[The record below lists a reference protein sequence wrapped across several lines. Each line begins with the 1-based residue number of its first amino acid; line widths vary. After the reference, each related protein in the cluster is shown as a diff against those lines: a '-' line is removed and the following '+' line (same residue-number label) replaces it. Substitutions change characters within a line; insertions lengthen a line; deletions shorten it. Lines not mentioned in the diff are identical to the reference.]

1 MNRSI
6 ANWIKERNVCVDKE
20 QRLRNLILVYGN
32 YTNADIQ
39 NIDTET
45 LLARMLKKINDQTIE
60 YRSGG
65 DISTTI
71 TKDFKNYVVTD
82 ELGNFTLV
90 NNNPPPAKRPTLESL
105 KLLLNNKPAY
115 GNPETVRNY
124 LNQVTRLLAELD
136 SRTAPVQTEL
146 SIIATYYGSAASVS
160 VNLDDVTRER
170 DKLLLQ
176 IEKCTKDSDRLLLEL
191 NEVKFKNGD
200 LQAKCASLQSALDD
214 ALSKP
219 GSIVEETVVDT
230 SSINMA
236 PTYADA
242 STNINLST
250 AANDSANT
258 ATQTDNITEDLTR
271 NIAEQQL
278 FEPNDTDRDLRDCL
292 QEAASLREQ
301 LMELNQEIIVMRTEI
316 MSLQQRLVDR
326 NGENDQF
333 QNTIRQQS
341 TTIKQ
346 LQGDNLKLQADNNEL
361 HSYGTNTINELNQ
374 KLTECEQTLADHKNN
389 QDKLIAEIENDA
401 GNFIEEELAKN
412 QSTSNTN
419 EQLYAYIKY
428 LQNTL
433 TAANALNAQLRRQ
446 LQECIDSNNSDNLI
460 EQIRLLTENKTTLL
474 QETAVLNDKVLNSEK
489 LLENVTQELEH
500 TVVTKNNDI
509 AGLRNQLNEC
519 RADLNACNDK
529 HENPLEFNESL
540 CSQEFSYL
548 FNSHKM
554 FQVVKEFVE
563 EIMTSINVPEQ
574 IVNEWVSQEIITKHM
589 MDSAKD
595 VILEKIL
602 TISAPTSNVLEET
615 VAAVVNE
622 LNPPVVETSYIP
634 GNSSPVINTG
644 RERSPMREENL
655 RKNRIR
661 EKPIPVETIVGIEQP
676 VVNTSIGQEA
686 TTIIRD
692 RNSPDTT
699 SIVNEDN
706 SSPVIIRNITPVRE
720 SPVEN
725 KIGNES
731 NNTSIVNKPDEVIE
745 VDEPQS
751 LFTKRKLETPEVS
764 PQKRNKITTTTE
776 TAAEATDNIT
786 ANDTTKINET
796 TNDKTITKKPGR
808 RVTLQPVRTS
818 PYSVPSTSSKRYP
831 TPSTSS
837 APYPES
843 RSNRLPNYV
852 TTYTITTRPGPP
864 TSITLSGTADEV
876 QHMTEMLSFYRALY
890 LNYAKLAANTEL
902 YIQYLDNVK
911 RWFNILTSY
920 CKALPTFRKVP
931 ELTVYTFES
940 NIPSGAVSPAQ
951 MNLMNDLT
959 YDGLN
964 TLGLLSSNL
973 TAMEAYVDGLI
984 EYDKRLRM
992 QYCTSDLPQL
1002 PALPDN
1008 LIPVPKFKLTK
1019 ENELAR
1025 YYSSS
1030 NISGGRPREDLFA
1043 TREAAMS
1050 YVDKLQMKY
1059 GSRKKHTQ
1067 ADIDWYEKVPSDATR
1082 PVDRKKEPTKSRPE
1096 QLGSYTIEGTDR
1108 QQLKQIKSILEDSD
1122 KPLADEQIKSLEQKQ
1137 NEIEARLRKKKPR
1150 KKLTPA
1156 APVDQNADQ
1165 GEIVTV
1171 EVEFEDDAKLLQEF
1185 DVNALL
1191 QQLEDE
1197 ELREDI
1203 DKDLEEYYDES
1214 DDDEGSIASSTQK

>member
-1 MNRSI
+1 
-6 ANWIKERNVCVDKE
+6 
-20 QRLRNLILVYGN
+20 
-32 YTNADIQ
+32 
-39 NIDTET
+39 
-45 LLARMLKKINDQTIE
+45 
-60 YRSGG
+60 
-65 DISTTI
+65 
-71 TKDFKNYVVTD
+71 
-82 ELGNFTLV
+82 
-90 NNNPPPAKRPTLESL
+90 
-105 KLLLNNKPAY
+105 
-115 GNPETVRNY
+115 
-124 LNQVTRLLAELD
+124 
-136 SRTAPVQTEL
+136 
-146 SIIATYYGSAASVS
+146 
-160 VNLDDVTRER
+160 
-170 DKLLLQ
+170 
-176 IEKCTKDSDRLLLEL
+176 
-191 NEVKFKNGD
+191 
-200 LQAKCASLQSALDD
+200 
-214 ALSKP
+214 
-219 GSIVEETVVDT
+219 
-230 SSINMA
+230 MA

-242 STNINLST
+242 STNINLS
-250 AANDSANT
+250 NDSANM

-301 LMELNQEIIVMRTEI
+301 LMELNQELIVMRTEI

-326 NGENDQF
+326 NGENDQL

-346 LQGDNLKLQADNNEL
+346 LQGDNLRLQTDNNEL
-361 HSYGTNTINELNQ
+361 HTYGTNTINELNQ

-401 GNFIEEELAKN
+401 GNIIEEELAKN

-419 EQLYAYIKY
+419 KQLYAYIKY

-433 TAANALNAQLRRQ
+433 TEANALNAQLRTQ

-474 QETAVLNDKVLNSEK
+474 QETAILNDKVLNSEK

-519 RADLNACNDK
+519 RADLNACNDR

-548 FNSHKM
+548 FRSHKM

-574 IVNEWVSQEIITKHM
+574 FVNEWVSQEILTKHM

-634 GNSSPVINTG
+634 ENVSPVINTV

-655 RKNRIR
+655 GKNRRR
-661 EKPIPVETIVGIEQP
+661 EKPIPVETVVSIEQP

-692 RNSPDTT
+692 GNSPDTT
-699 SIVNEDN
+699 SIVNEEH
-706 SSPVIIRNITPVRE
+706 SSPVIIRNITPVRD
-720 SPVEN
+720 
-725 KIGNES
+725 I
-731 NNTSIVNKPDEVIE
+731 VIE

-776 TAAEATDNIT
+776 TTAEATDNIT
-786 ANDTTKINET
+786 ANDTTKIIETTKINET

-808 RVTLQPVRTS
+808 RVTLQTVRTS

-864 TSITLSGTADEV
+864 TSISLSGTADEV
-876 QHMTEMLSFYRALY
+876 QHMKEMLTFYRALY
-890 LNYAKLAANTEL
+890 LNYAKLAMNTEM
-902 YIQYLDNVK
+902 YIQYLDNVQ
-911 RWFNILTSY
+911 RWFSILPYY
-920 CKALPTFRKVP
+920 CKTMPTISKAP
-931 ELTVYTFES
+931 ELTVFTFDT
-940 NIPSGAVSPAQ
+940 NIPSGKVSPEQ
-951 MNLMNDLT
+951 MRLMNDLT
-959 YDGLN
+959 YDALN
-964 TLGLLSSNL
+964 ALGLLSSNL
-973 TAMEAYVDGLI
+973 SAMEAYIDELI
-984 EYDKRLRM
+984 DYDQKLR
-992 QYCTSDLPQL
+992 QTTCTPDLPQL

-1019 ENELAR
+1019 ESELAR
-1025 YYSSS
+1025 FYSSRKAS
-1030 NISGGRPREDLFA
+1030 GRPNENLFGTTDKA
-1043 TREAAMS
+1043 LS
-1050 YVDKLQMKY
+1050 YVDRLEMKY
-1059 GSRKKHTQ
+1059 GGGSRRKQITQ
-1067 ADIDWYEKVPSDATR
+1067 SEIEWYEKAPSDMT
-1082 PVDRKKEPTKSRPE
+1082 P
-1096 QLGSYTIEGTDR
+1096 
-1108 QQLKQIKSILEDSD
+1108 LK
-1122 KPLADEQIKSLEQKQ
+1122 
-1137 NEIEARLRKKKPR
+1137 RTKKP
-1150 KKLTPA
+1150 
-1156 APVDQNADQ
+1156 
-1165 GEIVTV
+1165 
-1171 EVEFEDDAKLLQEF
+1171 
-1185 DVNALL
+1185 
-1191 QQLEDE
+1191 
-1197 ELREDI
+1197 
-1203 DKDLEEYYDES
+1203 
-1214 DDDEGSIASSTQK
+1214 

>member
-45 LLARMLKKINDQTIE
+45 LLARVLKKINDQTIE

-71 TKDFKNYVVTD
+71 TKDYKNYVVTD

-176 IEKCTKDSDRLLLEL
+176 IEKCTKDSDRLLREL

-230 SSINMA
+230 SSMNMA

-242 STNINLST
+242 STNINLS
-250 AANDSANT
+250 NDSANM

-301 LMELNQEIIVMRTEI
+301 LMELNQELIVMRTEI
-316 MSLQQRLVDR
+316 ISLQQRLVDR
-326 NGENDQF
+326 NGENDQL

-346 LQGDNLKLQADNNEL
+346 LQGDNLRLQTNNNEL

-401 GNFIEEELAKN
+401 GNIIEEELAKN

-419 EQLYAYIKY
+419 KQLYAYIKY

-433 TAANALNAQLRRQ
+433 TEANALNAQLRTQ

-460 EQIRLLTENKTTLL
+460 EQIRLLTESKTTLL
-474 QETAVLNDKVLNSEK
+474 QETAILNDKVLNSEK

-519 RADLNACNDK
+519 RADLNACNDR

-548 FNSHKM
+548 FRSHKM

-574 IVNEWVSQEIITKHM
+574 FVNEWVSQEILTKHM

-615 VAAVVNE
+615 VAVVVNE

-634 GNSSPVINTG
+634 ENVSPVINTV
-644 RERSPMREENL
+644 RES
-655 RKNRIR
+655 
-661 EKPIPVETIVGIEQP
+661 
-676 VVNTSIGQEA
+676 TSIGQEA

-699 SIVNEDN
+699 IIVNEDN
-706 SSPVIIRNITPVRE
+706 SSPVIIKNIT
-720 SPVEN
+720 PVEN

-731 NNTSIVNKPDEVIE
+731 NNARTPENKMDTAIVNKPHEVIE

-751 LFTKRKLETPEVS
+751 LFNKRKLETPEVS

-776 TAAEATDNIT
+776 TTAEATDNIT

-796 TNDKTITKKPGR
+796 TKTNDTTNDKTITKKPGR
-808 RVTLQPVRTS
+808 RVTLQTVRTS

-864 TSITLSGTADEV
+864 TSISLSGTADEV
-876 QHMTEMLSFYRALY
+876 QHMKEMLTFYRALY
-890 LNYAKLAANTEL
+890 LNYAKLAINTEM
-902 YIQYLDNVK
+902 YIQYLDNVQ
-911 RWFNILTSY
+911 RWFSILPYY
-920 CKALPTFRKVP
+920 CKTMPTISKAP
-931 ELTVYTFES
+931 ELTVFTFDT
-940 NIPSGAVSPAQ
+940 NIPSGKVSPEQ
-951 MNLMNDLT
+951 MRLMNDLT
-959 YDGLN
+959 YDALN
-964 TLGLLSSNL
+964 ALGLLSSNL
-973 TAMEAYVDGLI
+973 SAMEAYIDELI
-984 EYDKRLRM
+984 DYDQKLR
-992 QYCTSDLPQL
+992 QTTCTPDLPQL

-1019 ENELAR
+1019 ESELAR
-1025 YYSSS
+1025 FYSSRKAS
-1030 NISGGRPREDLFA
+1030 GRPNENLFGTTDKA
-1043 TREAAMS
+1043 LS
-1050 YVDKLQMKY
+1050 YVDRLEMKY
-1059 GSRKKHTQ
+1059 GGGSRRKQITQ
-1067 ADIDWYEKVPSDATR
+1067 SEIEWYEKAPSDMTPLKR
-1082 PVDRKKEPTKSRPE
+1082 TKKPKANISKPE
-1096 QLGSYTIEGTDR
+1096 QLGQYTIEGTDR

-1122 KPLADEQIKSLEQKQ
+1122 KALTDEQIKSLERLQ
-1137 NEIEARLRKKKPR
+1137 NDIEAKLRSMKKKPR
-1150 KKLTPA
+1150 KKAKLA
-1156 APVDQNADQ
+1156 APVDQNADP